1 MNTERLH
8 ALARE
13 LHTEITSMEL
23 VNLVTQL
30 HDYLQGA
37 INSPDEHTQRQVET
51 TLNSLIASLEEAPSN
66 QLSPGMR
73 ANLADLFLSE
83 DCSADRLVGK
93 GLSSELRRIFE
104 AGSYTSVQTLDQLK
118 QLLDRLNT
126 FASAIDQVLTS
137 FRALQVEDESLDPG
151 TSVVGMVMP
160 AGSFD
165 GSLRELQ
172 RELEFF
178 GQLLVEL
185 TEVAEGGASEHE
197 VYSLYASDLGI
208 DVIATLAVA
217 ADFAGIVTALQY
229 AFDKIAQFRDL
240 KAKAEDLGV
249 DAQTVEGLSAQGHQV
264 MDDALDEIHAKVFQ
278 NCKVDDEGRVRE
290 LETAFE
296 LRLNGLAN
304 RLDKGFMFEV
314 RTELLEE
321 PTEPQESQAEQ
332 VAALSTVEFRQIEG
346 PRMLELPETDE
357 EAEQNSSRKKK
368 ERSKSKTKAKSD
380 RTTGSKD
387 PR

>member
-1 MNTERLH
+1 
-8 ALARE
+8 
-13 LHTEITSMEL
+13 
-23 VNLVTQL
+23 
-30 HDYLQGA
+30 
-37 INSPDEHTQRQVET
+37 
-51 TLNSLIASLEEAPSN
+51 
-66 QLSPGMR
+66 
-73 ANLADLFLSE
+73 
-83 DCSADRLVGK
+83 
-93 GLSSELRRIFE
+93 
-104 AGSYTSVQTLDQLK
+104 
-118 QLLDRLNT
+118 
-126 FASAIDQVLTS
+126 
-137 FRALQVEDESLDPG
+137 
-151 TSVVGMVMP
+151 MVMP

-185 TEVAEGGASEHE
+185 TEVAEGGVSEHK

-217 ADFAGIVTALQY
+217 ANFAGIVTALQY

-264 MDDALDEIHAKVFQ
+264 MDDALDEIHAEVFQ
-278 NCKVDDEGRVRE
+278 NCKVVDEGRVRE
-290 LETAFE
+290 LETAVK
-296 LRLNGLAN
+296 LRLNGLVN

>member
-1 MNTERLH
+1 
-8 ALARE
+8 
-13 LHTEITSMEL
+13 
-23 VNLVTQL
+23 
-30 HDYLQGA
+30 
-37 INSPDEHTQRQVET
+37 
-51 TLNSLIASLEEAPSN
+51 
-66 QLSPGMR
+66 MR
-73 ANLADLFLSE
+73 ANLADLFLLE
-83 DCSADRLVGK
+83 DCRADRLVGK
-93 GLSSELRRIFE
+93 GLSTELQRIFE

-185 TEVAEGGASEHE
+185 TEVAEGGASEHK

-217 ADFAGIVTALQY
+217 ANFAGIVTALQY

-264 MDDALDEIHAKVFQ
+264 MGDALDEIHAKVFQ
-278 NCKVDDEGRVRE
+278 NCKVVDEGRVRE
-290 LETAFE
+290 LKTAVK
-296 LRLNGLAN
+296 LRLNGLVN

-332 VAALSTVEFRQIEG
+332 VAALSTVKFRQIEG
-346 PRMLELPETDE
+346 PRMLKLPETDE